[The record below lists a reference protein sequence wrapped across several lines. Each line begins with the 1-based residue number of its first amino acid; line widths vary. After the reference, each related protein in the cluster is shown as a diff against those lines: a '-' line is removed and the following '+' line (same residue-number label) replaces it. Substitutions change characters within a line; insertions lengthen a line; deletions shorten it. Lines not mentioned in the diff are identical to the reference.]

1 MSASSKDWPGDF
13 GALAAQYWNAFG
25 DFARKGGEAFG
36 MPSGSEGMQQ
46 AVDWWS
52 KLVHSGREETNAAVE
67 QFNRQ
72 ARTWFGLMQGVAGQ
86 FAGRDASAA
95 DVAKAWKQALGANG
109 ESPFPEMFRGI
120 AGPGIKGLQQWAED
134 ASPYLD
140 AWRKELAAMLG
151 MPAFGFS
158 REHQERQQKLVQ
170 AQIDLQEKVGAYNA
184 LLSRAGERAFEIFE
198 DKLAGRSEPGRQ
210 IESARALFDLWIDA
224 AEEAYAEVAL
234 SPEFRSV
241 YGQLVNAQM
250 RVQAALQGEVEQM
263 CRALGMPTR
272 GEVASGHRKL
282 HQVER
287 ELRELKA
294 RLAAMEGGKA
304 TAAPARKAPV
314 AAKAPA
320 GKTAAKK
327 VAKTSTANRTTAKKT
342 PAKKA
347 ANKTA
352 ARGRKG

>member
-1 MSASSKDWPGDF
+1 MSASNKGWPGDF
-13 GALAAQYWNAFG
+13 GDLAKQYWSAFG
-25 DFARKGGEAFG
+25 DFARQAGEGQGAT
-36 MPSGSEGMQQ
+36 PGSEGLQQ

-52 KLVHSGREETNAAVE
+52 RLAHSTREETNQAVE

-95 DVAKAWKQALGANG
+95 DVAKAWKQALGTNG

-134 ASPYLD
+134 ASPYLE
-140 AWRKELAAMLG
+140 AWRKELTAMLG

-158 REHQERQQKLVQ
+158 REHQERRQKLVQ
-170 AQIDLQEKVGAYNA
+170 AQIDLQEKVSAYNA
-184 LLSRAGERAFEIFE
+184 LLARAGERAFEIFE
-198 DKLAGRSEPGRQ
+198 NRLAECSEPGRQ

-224 AEEAYAEVAL
+224 AEEAYAEIAL
-234 SPEFRSV
+234 SDEFGHV

-250 RVQAALQGEVEQM
+250 RAQAALQGEVEQM

-272 GEVASGHRKL
+272 SEVASGHRKL
-282 HQVER
+282 HQMER
-287 ELRELKA
+287 ELRGLKA
-294 RLAAMEGGKA
+294 RLAALEGGKA
-304 TAAPARKAPV
+304 TAAPAKAGSVAVKAP
-314 AAKAPA
+314 
-320 GKTAAKK
+320 AKK
-327 VAKTSTANRTTAKKT
+327 VAKTPSAKTTVAKKT
-342 PAKKA
+342 ARQ
-347 ANKTA
+347 TA